1 MQSHTNC
8 TAHTIIIITSYYT
21 YGHVAVVTRIRALT
35 SVNLIMEIIQARTYV
50 QQICLV
56 VNVVTPIHMYSTYVQ
71 YVCTIRTNVHIS
83 ISSIHMYSTYVQ
95 YVCTVRTNVHIS
107 ISSIHMYSTYVQ
119 YVCTVRTNV
128 HISISPINDDHQVFI
143 RVTHTRFCIQMKKI
157 NGWKLPDVY

>member
-56 VNVVTPIHMYSTYVQ
+56 VNVVTP
-71 YVCTIRTNVHIS
+71 
-83 ISSIHMYSTYVQ
+83 IHMYSTYVQ